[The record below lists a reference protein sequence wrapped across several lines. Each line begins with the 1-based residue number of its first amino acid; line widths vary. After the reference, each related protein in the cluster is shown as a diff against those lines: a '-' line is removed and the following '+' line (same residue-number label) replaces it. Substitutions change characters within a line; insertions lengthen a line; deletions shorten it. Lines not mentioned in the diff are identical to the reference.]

1 MSTYTPYPQP
11 EPPAPPN
18 PEPRRSGAT
27 KPIMI
32 IIAVIG
38 ALALIGVVV
47 TTLLGSIVGLTS
59 RGSASQTANTT
70 GVTQLDLNSNAG
82 DVKII
87 FDDVDQA
94 TLDATG
100 QHADRWDLIRR
111 GDILA
116 INAPETWWSWCWFNC
131 EGTEVT
137 VTLPQELNNGNLNA
151 ELDLNAG
158 RLDVTGNFNDLAV
171 ELNAGEINVDGAAR
185 TLQTEV
191 NAGNANLQLADVKTA
206 TFEVA
211 AGRIDSE
218 LTGTAPTTTEIDV
231 SAGQLILELPDTEYA
246 VVSDSSAGSLNNN
259 LRGAPDAANRI
270 TVDIAAGDV
279 TLKAAT
285 ASATDQ

>member
-1 MSTYTPYPQP
+1 MSTHTPYP
-11 EPPAPPN
+11 EPPAPPS

-32 IIAVIG
+32 ILAVVGGIALVGI
-38 ALALIGVVV
+38 LV
-47 TTLLGSIVGLTS
+47 TTLLSSIVGQS
-59 RGSASQTANTT
+59 SQGSASQTANAT

-82 DVKII
+82 NVNIV

-100 QHADRWDLIRR
+100 QHANRWELVRR
-111 GDILA
+111 DEVLA
-116 INAPETWWSWCWFNC
+116 INAPDTWFSWCWFNC

-137 VTLPQELNNGNLNA
+137 VTLPQELNDGSLNA

-158 RLDVTGNFNDLAV
+158 RLDATGNFNELAV

-185 TLQTEV
+185 ALQTEV
-191 NAGNANLQLADVKTA
+191 NAGNANLQLADVETA

-231 SAGQLILELPDTEYA
+231 SAGQLILELPDAEYA
-246 VVSDSSAGSLNNN
+246 VATDASAGSVNNN
-259 LRGAPDAANRI
+259 LRTAPDAANRL

-279 TLKAAT
+279 TLRPGT
-285 ASATDQ
+285 PSRQ